1 MGPLINIEVNLASH
15 TQNAP
20 QVKYPQI
27 DPVNNTVKLIKRP
40 MGEIDLAIVND
51 VGDLNTNPIILAVP
65 IIPKNIRDS
74 HAAGTCMNII
84 LKDTPW

>member
-1 MGPLINIEVNLASH
+1 
-15 TQNAP
+15 
-20 QVKYPQI
+20 
-27 DPVNNTVKLIKRP
+27 